1 MRDRRPTP
9 PRSRFPPGFV
19 ILVAALLLAL
29 LAAKSLLRR
38 QPAAPVTDPGQG
50 SLAPN
55 ASTLPPEVLREFLA
69 IEARESEAARTTWAA
84 DEAAQAWAVGIEAF
98 WDQLNRRRGEL
109 QPLLAPPARSL
120 AAPPAAGSFDLPLGI
135 TAWTSASNIPPTALA
150 LDDPRVAQWRAE
162 GWGLDQSEWRH
173 VRFQPDTGTG
183 TKKPA
188 SRFDVR
194 LHLSRPS
201 PPARVQIDARLRID
215 WPTPSPA
222 PDGPSA
228 GDWTV
233 EHWDILRRDGEVAF
247 QEAARLE
254 IPPFPKTTWIDPLIA
269 ASPASKERRPNQFL
283 LAARNLRVVRG
294 EDGAWSATALSP
306 HHPGLI
312 FTALL
317 GDFTGDGHDDLLC
330 VVRSGI
336 LILPGDAGLGFEQP
350 ALRAWTA
357 PERLL
362 YAQAITCGDID
373 HDGDLDL
380 FLGQYRTPY
389 ESGQMPRPFFDA
401 LDGPPGFLLKNRGD
415 GTFDDTTAAAGLA
428 PKRHRR
434 SYAASF
440 VDLDSDGDL
449 DLLVTSDFAGVD
461 VHENDGRGRFADRSG
476 TWIDDPRAFGMSHLF
491 SDFDADGAL
500 DCFVAGMPQPTAD
513 RLHAIGAERPGHESW
528 RHERARITFG
538 NRLYFGASGGAGWL
552 QREVGSEV
560 ARGGWA
566 WSAADVDLNH
576 DGFPEIH
583 VINGHETRAS
593 VRDYERE
600 FWLHDIYVGD
610 STPRPEVDAYFS
622 SKFATTRAQ
631 GWSYG
636 GYEKNRLYLNLGG
649 TRFVEAAHV
658 LGLALENDCRNV
670 LADDFD
676 GDGDQDLLV
685 STFDVWPA
693 PLQTLR
699 LLENTLA
706 PEGHWIEIQPD
717 PSVGSAAAL
726 GAMVRIRHGAQQ
738 QVRTLVTGAGYR
750 SQAAPV
756 ARFGLGRASRVDEVE
771 VRWPGGQVSRIQG
784 PGADQRHFTAP
795 PPP

>member
-1 MRDRRPTP
+1 MRDRRPTTP
-9 PRSRFPPGFV
+9 HDRYSPRFP
-19 ILVAALLLAL
+19 ILVVLLILAFL
-29 LAAKSLLRR
+29 GARAVLRR
-38 QPAAPVTDPGQG
+38 QATPATGAPGP
-50 SLAPN
+50 LAPTASTP
-55 ASTLPPEVLREFLA
+55 ASTLSPEVLKDFLA
-69 IEARESEAARTTWAA
+69 IETRENEVKLTTWAA
-84 DEAAQAWAVGIEAF
+84 EEAGQAWATGIESF
-98 WDQLNRRRGEL
+98 WDRLNRHRGEL
-109 QPLLAPPARSL
+109 GPFLELPARSL
-120 AAPPAAGSFDLPLGI
+120 AVPSSNTPVSLPLGI
-135 TAWTSASNIPPTALA
+135 NSWTSASNTPPSPLSPS
-150 LDDPRVAQWRAE
+150 DPRIAEWRAE

-173 VRFQPDTGTG
+173 VRFQPATDSRN
-183 TKKPA
+183 PA
-188 SRFDVR
+188 SHFDVR
-194 LHLSRPS
+194 LHFTRPL

-215 WPTPSPA
+215 WPAAAPA
-222 PDGPSA
+222 PDIPPV

-233 EHWDILRRDGEVAF
+233 EHWEVLRRDGEAAF
-247 QEAARLE
+247 QESALLE

-269 ASPASKERRPNQFL
+269 ASPFPDSRAPNQFL
-283 LAARNLRVVRG
+283 LAARNLRVFRG
-294 EDGAWSATALSP
+294 ADGAWAAVPLSP

-317 GDFTGDGHDDLLC
+317 ADFTGDGQDDLLC
-330 VVRSGI
+330 VVRGGI
-336 LILPGDAGLGFEQP
+336 VILPGGPGLAFEQP

-357 PERLL
+357 PARLL

-373 HDGDLDL
+373 HDGDLDV

-401 LDGPPGFLLKNRGD
+401 LDGPPAFLLRNRGD
-415 GTFDDTTAAAGLA
+415 GTFDDATSESGLS

-461 VHENDGRGRFADRSG
+461 IHENNGLGRFTDRSS

-513 RLHAIGAERPGHESW
+513 RLEALGAERPGRESW
-528 RHERARITFG
+528 RAERARSTFG
-538 NRLYFGASGGAGWL
+538 NRLYFGDGHGL
-552 QREVGSEV
+552 RQRDVSAQV
-560 ARGGWA
+560 ARAGWA
-566 WSAADVDLNH
+566 WSAADIDLNN
-576 DGFPEIH
+576 DRFPEIH
-583 VINGHETRAS
+583 VVNGHETRPS

-610 STPRPEVDAYFS
+610 STPKPSVDAYFS

-649 TRFVEAAHV
+649 TRFVDASHV

-676 GDGDQDLLV
+676 GDGDMDLLV
-685 STFDVWPA
+685 STFEVWPT
-693 PLQTLR
+693 PRQTLR
-699 LLENTLA
+699 LLENTL
-706 PEGHWIEIQPD
+706 PRDGHWMEIQPRA
-717 PSVGSAAAL
+717 PRGSPAIVGATVQIRDAAGRQA
-726 GAMVRIRHGAQQ
+726 
-738 QVRTLVTGAGYR
+738 RTLVTGVGYR
-750 SQAAPV
+750 SQAPLV
-756 ARFGLGRASRVDEVE
+756 ARFGLGDATRVDEVE
-771 VRWPGGQVSRIQG
+771 VRWPGGQITRVLDLE
-784 PGADQRHFTAP
+784 ADRRHFIEAP
-795 PPP
+795 IP